1 MKVVI
6 TSYGKDL
13 TSKTDKSFGR
23 AKWFVLVDTE
33 TGAFEAHSNEQNFN
47 AAQGAGIQ
55 AAQNVSN
62 LGAEAILTG
71 NVGPNAFRTLSAASI
86 KYLLSREMLRFSRPF
101 PNGRKANFRRQANR
115 RLKGIGPEF
124 VCFDVYVDITY
135 LIYVEGGYLYA

>member
-1 MKVVI
+1 MKIAI

-13 TSKTDKSFGR
+13 SSKTDRSFGR
-23 AKWFVLVDTE
+23 AKWFILVDTE
-33 TGAFEAHSNEQNFN
+33 TGAFEAHSNEQNVN

-86 KYLLSREMLRFSRPF
+86 GIFIVKADMTVEQALSEW
-101 PNGRKANFRRQANR
+101 KEENFRRQANR
-115 RLKGIGPEF
+115 RLKDTGPELGF
-124 VCFDVYVDITY
+124 
-135 LIYVEGGYLYA
+135 LIYM